1 MLGFW
6 VQGLYLSLVPLI
18 AVTKFLTHQLQVTCY
33 IEEVLCIKVKYT
45 EDCLLTDSKLQ
56 FCRIVP
62 RNVSY
67 GSNTF
72 GSASQHVWFQH

>member
-1 MLGFW
+1 
-6 VQGLYLSLVPLI
+6 
-18 AVTKFLTHQLQVTCY
+18 
-33 IEEVLCIKVKYT
+33 VKYT

>member
-1 MLGFW
+1 MLKFW
-6 VQGLYLSLVPLI
+6 VQGLYLSLVPMI

-45 EDCLLTDSKLQ
+45 EDCLFTDSKLQ
-56 FCRIVP
+56 FYRTVP
-62 RNVSY
+62 SDVSY

-72 GSASQHVWFQH
+72 GSASQHA